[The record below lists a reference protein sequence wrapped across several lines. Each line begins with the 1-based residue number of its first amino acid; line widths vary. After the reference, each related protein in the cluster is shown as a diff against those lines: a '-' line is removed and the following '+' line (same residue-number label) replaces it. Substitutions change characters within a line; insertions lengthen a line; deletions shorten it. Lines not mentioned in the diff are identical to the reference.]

1 MGSHKRKEGIT
12 STQWYVFNDFS
23 IEPIEE
29 HESRVL
35 ELSFM
40 TPVCIFFRRKN
51 MERDY
56 NLQLTYESPITVDA
70 LAETQSIASTAPYLK
85 NRRRVTFTPLGP
97 DEFLEKGF
105 LVGLDAEFVT

>member
-1 MGSHKRKEGIT
+1 M
-12 STQWYVFNDFS
+12 FNDFS

-29 HESRVL
+29 HEARVL
-35 ELSFM
+35 DLNFM

-51 MERDY
+51 MEREY
-56 NLQLTYESPITVDA
+56 NLQLTYDSPITVDA

-97 DEFLEKGF
+97 DEVLEKVRARDLSILIRKKTSTF
-105 LVGLDAEFVT
+105 PFIPFSL